1 MSSTGRSGGTPGTY
15 GSEPPLPP
23 SLDPRGGPAVK
34 PPGRRRNW
42 WRVTRWTVGLLVL
55 ALVGTAVGSYVWADA
70 KIRHVDAIADWSGRP
85 GDGPGTNWLL
95 VGSDSRAGLTEQQER
110 DLHVGGESGINTDT
124 IMVLHR
130 GDNGPVL
137 MSIPRDSY
145 VAIPGHGKNKINAA
159 FAQGGPQLLVQTVE
173 QNTGIR
179 IDHYVEVGFTGIV
192 SIVDSLGGV
201 SMCLD
206 QPVVDSKS
214 GADLPAGCQTLNGT
228 QALALVRTRYS
239 LPNSDLSRIGN
250 QQAFLQALAKEVLS
264 PSTLL
269 NPFVLYPFLSA
280 ALGALTVDQASSL
293 WTLAQFGLQMDK
305 VAGAGGRTVTVPIA
319 DEDYRTP
326 AGSSILWAPN
336 ASKELFE
343 QIQNDRPV
351 PAPS

>member
-1 MSSTGRSGGTPGTY
+1 MSSTGRSGGTPGAY

-23 SLDPRGGPAVK
+23 SLNPRGGPAAG
-34 PPGRRRNW
+34 PPRRRRNR
-42 WRVTRWTVGLLVL
+42 WRIVRWTVAVLVL
-55 ALVGTAVGSYVWADA
+55 ALVGGAVGSYLWADR
-70 KIRHVDAIADWSGRP
+70 KIRHVDAITDWSGRP
-85 GDGPGTNWLL
+85 GNGPGTNWLL

-124 IMVLHR
+124 IMVLHE

-145 VAIPGHGKNKINAA
+145 LAIPGHGKNKINAA

-192 SIVDSLGGV
+192 DVVDSLGGV
-201 SMCLD
+201 RMCLD
-206 QPVVDSKS
+206 RPVVDAKS
-214 GADLPAGCQTLNGT
+214 GADLPAGCRNLNGT

-239 LPNSDLSRIGN
+239 LPDSDLSRIGN
-250 QQAFLQALAKEVLS
+250 QQAFLQALAGEVLS
-264 PSTLL
+264 PFTLL
-269 NPFVLYPFLSA
+269 DPFVLYPFLSA
-280 ALGALTVDQASSL
+280 ALGALTVDRGSSL
-293 WTLAQFGLQMDK
+293 WTLTRFGWQLDK
-305 VAGAGGRTVTVPIA
+305 VSGSGGRTVTVPIA
-319 DEDYRTP
+319 DQNHQTP
-326 AGSSILWAPN
+326 AGSSILWAPT
-336 ASKELFE
+336 ASKQLFE

>member
-23 SLDPRGGPAVK
+23 SLNPRGAPAAK

-42 WRVTRWTVGLLVL
+42 WRVVRWTVGLLVL
-55 ALVGTAVGSYVWADA
+55 ALVGGAVGTYVWADR

-95 VGSDSRAGLTEQQER
+95 VGSDSRAGLTEQQEQ

-124 IMVLHR
+124 VMVLHR

-145 VAIPGHGKNKINAA
+145 VPIPGHGKNKINAA
-159 FAQGGPQLLVQTVE
+159 YAQGGPQLLVQTVE

-206 QPVVDSKS
+206 EPVVDAKS

-228 QALALVRTRYS
+228 QALQLVRTRYS
-239 LPNSDLSRIGN
+239 LPDSDLSRIAN
-250 QQAFLQALAKEVLS
+250 QQAFLQALAEEVLS

-280 ALGALTVDQASSL
+280 ALGAMTVDQGSSL

-305 VAGAGGRTVTVPIA
+305 VAGSDGRTVTVPIA
-319 DEDYRTP
+319 DENYQTP

-336 ASKELFE
+336 ASKQLFE